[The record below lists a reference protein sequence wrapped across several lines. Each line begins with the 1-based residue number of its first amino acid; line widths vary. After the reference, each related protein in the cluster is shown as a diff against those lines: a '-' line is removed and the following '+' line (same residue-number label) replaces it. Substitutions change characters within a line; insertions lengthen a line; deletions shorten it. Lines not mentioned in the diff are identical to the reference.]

1 MDAIEWSAFKTMGRE
16 IGWWKAIRLGLALRK
31 KVKAGEPFR
40 SLPPAKNE
48 AEQLSRNQIGPA
60 LVLYREA
67 QRWLTQTEAYDL
79 TAAVAN
85 TAAVVFL
92 GQMIGPLTQKELGSM
107 NDDQRRAFVE
117 ARGKK
122 FFNATMRWDK
132 VEKTD
137 VHFTVTHCTFP
148 GLCKAV
154 GLAEL
159 APIFC
164 KGDAVFFGQVEKN
177 VILNRPKTI
186 AGGDSE
192 CIFELSWKA
201 DAQPTTTPKADA

>member
-31 KVKAGEPFR
+31 KVKAGAPFQ
-40 SLPPAKNE
+40 SLPPAKDE

-60 LVLYREA
+60 LVLYQEA
-67 QRWLTQTEAYDL
+67 QRFFTQKEAYDL
-79 TAAVAN
+79 TAAVAS
-85 TAAVVFL
+85 TAAIVFL
-92 GQMIGPLTQKELGSM
+92 GQMIGPLTQKELSSL
-107 NDDQRRAFVE
+107 NDSERRAFVE
-117 ARGKK
+117 ERGKK

-132 VEKTD
+132 VETTD
-137 VHFTVTHCTFP
+137 VHFTVTRCTFP
-148 GLCKAV
+148 TLCEAV

-164 KGDAVFFGQVEKN
+164 KGDAIFFGQVEKN
-177 VILNRPKTI
+177 VELNRPKTI

-192 CIFELSWKA
+192 CIFQLRWIPEEAEDSA
-201 DAQPTTTPKADA
+201 TERS